1 MDSITLI
8 VTALSAGARALRRDG
23 APAELRD
30 AHAELVTLAG
40 LRLRG
45 RPNGAMVLRQHAE
58 DSTRWGRPL
67 AKALEAEGAGGDS
80 GLIAAAQ
87 AVLLLTDGPG
97 ASRGKYTLDAASRAG
112 GAAGP
117 PRSGR

>member
-8 VTALSAGARALRRDG
+8 VTGLSAGARAMRRAG

-30 AHAELVTLAG
+30 AHAELVRLAG
-40 LRLRG
+40 IRLRG
-45 RPNGAMVLRQHAE
+45 RPNGAMVLRQYA
-58 DSTRWGRPL
+58 DDPTRWGRPL

-87 AVLLLTDGPG
+87 AVLLLTDEAGSG
-97 ASRGKYTLDAASRAG
+97 RGKYALDAAR
-112 GAAGP
+112 P
-117 PRSGR
+117 SGQAPG

>member
-30 AHAELVTLAG
+30 AHAELVRLAG
-40 LRLRG
+40 HRLRG
-45 RPNGAMVLRQHAE
+45 RPNGAMVLRQQAE
-58 DSTRWGRPL
+58 DPTRWARPL
-67 AKALEAEGAGGDS
+67 ATALAAEGAGGDA

-87 AVLLLTDGPG
+87 AVLRLTDEPG
-97 ASRGKYTLDAASRAG
+97 SRRGKYAVSAEEAS
-112 GAAGP
+112 
-117 PRSGR
+117 

>member
-8 VTALSAGARALRRDG
+8 VTALSAGARATRRAG

-30 AHAELVTLAG
+30 ADAELLTLAG
-40 LRLRG
+40 HRLRG

-58 DSTRWGRPL
+58 DPVRWGRPL

-80 GLIAAAQ
+80 GLLAAAQ
-87 AVLLLTDGPG
+87 AVLLLTDRAGSG
-97 ASRGKYTLDAASRAG
+97 RGKYAPDASS
-112 GAAGP
+112 P
-117 PRSGR
+117 SGQAPG